1 MKKVLLMVAMAISMA
16 STAQNVHIDNQAHR
30 QYVCIDSIRWIRNM
44 PKAVRLYTWGVFD
57 DGYSS
62 GVIRYQLRDSLYVDQ
77 ETNNF
82 RVIEEKDVPITGA
95 DYEAWDP
102 ESKYL
107 FTFIANL
114 LNVTIR

>member
-1 MKKVLLMVAMAISMA
+1 MVAMASISMA
-16 STAQNVHIDNQAHR
+16 ASAQNVHIDEQAHR
-30 QYVCIDSIRWIRNM
+30 QYVCIDSIRWIRNL

-77 ETNNF
+77 ETNVY

-107 FTFIANL
+107 FTFIASKLNL
-114 LNVTIR
+114 TIR